1 MNRKP
6 LKMNTRENLTAHAFL
21 IPFYLGLIFFFIIP
35 LFNSLRMSFS
45 DVSVGIS
52 GYTYKWIGL
61 DQYYDAFFRDANF
74 STNIIGSITGL
85 LWQIPTINIFAIFLA
100 LVANQKFKGR
110 AIVRAIFFLPLI
122 FSSGV
127 VFEAINSD
135 YVASSMMSGEA
146 VSAGA
151 GSNTGAL
158 NEFLVNSG
166 IGTQIVELVTK
177 ITDQIFSLA
186 WVSGVQMILYL
197 AGLQSISPS
206 LYEAA
211 HIEGASS
218 WDDFWKITF
227 PMLVPIMIIC
237 FVFTIVDNFT
247 SATNKVMQQIVLLIT
262 ESSTKLGLAAAFSW
276 SYTVVIVALLGLV
289 FGIFALIGKDKKR
302 KED

>member
-1 MNRKP
+1 MNKKP

-52 GYTYKWIGL
+52 GYTYKWMGL
-61 DQYYDAFFRDANF
+61 EQYKDAFFRDANF
-74 STNIIGSITGL
+74 STNIIGSLTGL

-110 AIVRAIFFLPLI
+110 ALVRAIFFLPLI

-166 IGTQIVELVTK
+166 IGTQIVDLVTK

-237 FVFTIVDNFT
+237 VVFTIVDNFT
-247 SATNKVMQQIVLLIT
+247 SASNMVMQQIVSLIT

-289 FGIFALIGKDKKR
+289 FGIFALLGKDKKR

>member
-1 MNRKP
+1 MNKKP

-52 GYTYKWIGL
+52 GYTYKWMGL
-61 DQYYDAFFRDANF
+61 EQYKDAFFRDANF
-74 STNIIGSITGL
+74 STNIIGSLTGL

-110 AIVRAIFFLPLI
+110 ALVRAIFFLPLI

-166 IGTQIVELVTK
+166 IGTQIVDLVTK

-247 SATNKVMQQIVLLIT
+247 SATNKVMQQIVSLIT

-289 FGIFALIGKDKKR
+289 FGIFALLGKDKKR